1 MILKTERSKMLKGID
16 VSKWQKLNDYGDSV
30 ELGHT
35 DFMIVKATE
44 GKTYNDPMFEY
55 HIAEAIRRGMLIG
68 AYHYAR
74 PENNG
79 AEVEAI
85 HFVTR
90 VKELNLIG
98 RAILALDYEGVAHNY
113 GETWALQFLN
123 KVFELTGVR
132 PLIYMGGSQV
142 KKYPSVAKANYGL
155 WVARWGSEPSQS
167 YIKPWTVKALW
178 QLRGAPLDLDYFY
191 GTRQTWEKYAMPVK
205 NVEET
210 KVEEPEQESED
221 KEEIGEH
228 HCGCSLCEAVREIV
242 KEELSKVKE

>member
-1 MILKTERSKMLKGID
+1 MLKGVD
-16 VSKWQKLNDYGDSV
+16 VSKWQKLNDYCDSV

-74 PENNG
+74 PENNS

-98 RAILALDYEGVAHNY
+98 KAILALDYEGVAHNY

-132 PLIYMGGSQV
+132 PLIYMGGSEV

-167 YIKPWTVKALW
+167 YIQPWTVKALW

-191 GTRQTWEKYAMPVK
+191 GTRQTWEKYATPVK
-205 NVEET
+205 NAEET
-210 KVEEPEQESED
+210 
-221 KEEIGEH
+221 GEH
-228 HCGCSLCEAVREIV
+228 HCGCSLCEDVREIV
-242 KEELSKVKE
+242 KEELAK

>member
-35 DFMIVKATE
+35 DFIIVKATE

-98 RAILALDYEGVAHNY
+98 KAILALDYEGVAHNY

-132 PLIYMGGSQV
+132 PLIYMGGSEV

-167 YIKPWTVKALW
+167 YIQPWTVKALW

-191 GTRQTWEKYAMPVK
+191 GTRQTWEKYATPVK

-210 KVEEPEQESED
+210 
-221 KEEIGEH
+221 GEH

-242 KEELSKVKE
+242 KEELAKK